1 MAARSARARSPD
13 TRGPETLG
21 SLLSQ
26 SRELDTPAGQVS
38 QQLWETAVGER
49 IAARCRPERVS
60 KAVLWVQ
67 VPSSTWA
74 QELSLHA
81 DTIASRLR
89 EAGLEVNSLRFRVVA
104 QGGTP
109 AVTPRRPVQARRAAL
124 PAPLQQRL
132 AQVDDPELRAAIADA
147 AALTLGR
154 RGRSR

>member
-1 MAARSARARSPD
+1 MAARSVHARSTGP
-13 TRGPETLG
+13 RGPETLG

-26 SRELDTPAGQVS
+26 SRELDTPTGQVS
-38 QQLWETAVGER
+38 QQLWSRAVGER

-60 KAVLWVQ
+60 KGVLWVQ

-89 EAGLEVNSLRFRVVA
+89 EAGLEVTSLRFRVTA
-104 QGGTP
+104 QGGKP
-109 AVTPRRPVQARRAAL
+109 AVTPRRTLQARRAPL
-124 PAPLQQRL
+124 PAQLQQHL
-132 AQVDDPELRAAIADA
+132 EQVDDPELRAAIADA

-154 RGRSR
+154 QRPSR